1 MVAVMRAILQLPIEQ
16 RRVLLRHIA
25 IRLPMCGSHFSDT
38 DFDKAVRVAL
48 RQVMVRM
55 ALQELAEYL
64 GAYRASLLA
73 PIPLQALQA
82 PHMTNF

>member
-1 MVAVMRAILQLPIEQ
+1 MSSLIGALVLQIRARVSISPIICALNQ
-16 RRVLLRHIA
+16 RPLFGGNADIA
-25 IRLPMCGSHFSDT
+25 
-38 DFDKAVRVAL
+38 RVAL
-48 RQVMVRM
+48 RQMMVRM